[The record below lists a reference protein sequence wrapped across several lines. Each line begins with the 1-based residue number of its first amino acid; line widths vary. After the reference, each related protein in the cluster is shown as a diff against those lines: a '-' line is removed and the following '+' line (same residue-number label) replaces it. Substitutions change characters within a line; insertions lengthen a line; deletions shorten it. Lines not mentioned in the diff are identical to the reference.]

1 MTTKCRLEP
10 MRFYVTDIT
19 QINGPCAHA
28 KCIHG
33 ICQDMGNEY
42 YCLCEDEW
50 TGIDCEIHESGK
62 Y

>member
-1 MTTKCRLEP
+1 